1 MDKTQ
6 RLRELLGEIK
16 HSETLTKFFLEQ
28 REKLEGP
35 WPGAPWTDA
44 MEQLVM
50 EMLLSRATARMDR
63 NFERSD
69 AYRHVLER
77 VGLDV
82 TALDDELRGPMRK

>member
-6 RLRELLGEIK
+6 RLSELLGEIK
-16 HSETLTKFFLEQ
+16 HSETLTKFFVRQ
-28 REKLEGP
+28 REKMVGP
-35 WPGAPWTDA
+35 WLGAPWTDA

-50 EMLLSRATARMDR
+50 EMLLSRATARMGK

-69 AYRHVLER
+69 AYRHILER

-82 TALDDELRGPMRK
+82 TALDDELRGSMRK

>member
-1 MDKTQ
+1 MDKTP

-16 HSETLTKFFLEQ
+16 RSETLLNFFVEQ
-28 REKLEGP
+28 RRKMAGP
-35 WPGAPWTDA
+35 RPAAPWTDA